1 MIKLQ
6 IQGYKETIKIE
17 NLVFDYNGTLAL
29 GGKISEKTIGGLKLL
44 NDAGFKITVLTADTF
59 GTVTKECEGLPVEV
73 KIFNKGNAE
82 ESKRE
87 IIERQGAE
95 KTAAIGN
102 GRNDLA
108 MIKNAIIGIV
118 VIGMEGAYAG
128 LLQAADIAVPSIDS
142 AIELFLNPKR
152 IEATLRR

>member
-6 IQGYKETIKIE
+6 IQGYDEPFEIE

-29 GGKISEKTIGGLKLL
+29 DGKMSIRTREGLSLL
-44 NDAGFKITVLTADTF
+44 HKAGFNITVLTADTL
-59 GTVTKECEGLPVEV
+59 GTVTKECEGLPIEV
-73 KIFNKGNAE
+73 NIFDKGNAE
-82 ESKRE
+82 ESKLE
-87 IIERQGAE
+87 IVNRLGAE

-102 GRNDLA
+102 GRNDLS
-108 MIKNAIIGIV
+108 MLKNANIGIA

-128 LLQAADIAVPSIDS
+128 LMQAADILVPSIDS
-142 AIELFLNPKR
+142 AIELFLKPKR